1 MSADATSSSSPAEAA
16 ASLIEA
22 LRSDLGQQQRA
33 AHASELARLAAEAQS
48 ARLSEEVASLQAEVE
63 ALTTRG
69 DVVQLESRLREVTD
83 MLYLKQN
90 QLERL
95 SADKAAQQI
104 LIERELQQAR
114 DEVTKLRHQV
124 GLMDSGIR

>member
-1 MSADATSSSSPAEAA
+1 MR
-16 ASLIEA
+16 IV
-22 LRSDLGQQQRA
+22 
-33 AHASELARLAAEAQS
+33 RLLFPPFVQD
-48 ARLSEEVASLQAEVE
+48 VA
-63 ALTTRG
+63 
-69 DVVQLESRLREVTD
+69 QLEARLREVTD

-104 LIERELQQAR
+104 LIERDLQQAR

-124 GLMDSGIR
+124 GQQRDDAHGTIHSLSVASGPLFRLDPQIDLVALLVGWLVGQLI